1 MKLPWD
7 EWEAS
12 NQEIEKVACK
22 FIFANC
28 YDPQIA
34 SIVLQ
39 TQQEDS
45 FEDLLTQCQVTET

>member
-12 NQEIEKVACK
+12 NQEIEEVACK

-28 YDPQIA
+28 YDSQKA
-34 SIVLQ
+34 CIVLQ
-39 TQQEDS
+39 TQDEYFKMPS
-45 FEDLLTQCQVTET
+45 AR